1 MRVPTRSDVND
12 DEETPLLHVQG
23 EDAILKSTP
32 LPAAQISV
40 LILPWIA
47 ETIVSHS
54 MSPYI
59 NQVGL
64 TDRAFVAYETGIDI
78 HSSSLGIS
86 RSWVGMDGRWDITRE
101 S

>member
-1 MRVPTRSDVND
+1 MRAPTSNN
-12 DEETPLLHVQG
+12 DEETPLLHVRG
-23 EDAILKSTP
+23 KDTTLKSTP

-64 TDRAFVAYETGIDI
+64 TDPTFIAYDTSVDI
-78 HSSSLGIS
+78 YSSSLGIF
-86 RSWVGMDGRWDITRE
+86 RSWVGMCGRWDITRE

>member
-1 MRVPTRSDVND
+1 MRAPTRSDVND

-23 EDAILKSTP
+23 EDTTLKSTP
-32 LPAAQISV
+32 LPAAQISI

-64 TDRAFVAYETGIDI
+64 TDRAVVAHGTSVDI
-78 HSSSLGIS
+78 YSSSLGIS
-86 RSWVGMDGRWDITRE
+86 RSWVGMGGRWDITRE